1 MRRGTLTLLLLIIV
15 LALCAAYVDWP
26 NNHGLNLG
34 WLGINVKQFQVKEGL
49 DLQGGVRVLLIPDP
63 AKKYDPTTVNNE
75 IGAVRDNIEQ
85 RVNGGLGVSEPDI
98 RIEST
103 NSGPSIAVELPGLNS
118 GDPFAQ
124 INSLLQTGDLEFWIT
139 GSNPPADGAIFDP
152 TQYTQYNPGNKPAY
166 TGANLDPSQI
176 GVGTDPNTGLPEIN
190 FEMKGSAIGSFASFT
205 QAHIGQAMTVTLDG
219 KVVSSPV
226 IQNAINGP
234 GVINGQFTVQQA
246 QSIAEVLRVGAL
258 PLSLKVASEETV
270 GPTLGQDSITK
281 SEFAAGIGLGLVM
294 LFMLLFYRLPGLL
307 ADVAL
312 LLYAGVTFAV
322 FKTIG
327 VVLSLAGIA
336 GFILSI
342 GMAVD
347 ANVLIFERVKEELRA
362 GRLLSAAIDM
372 GWKRAWPSIRDSN
385 ISTMITCAVLFG
397 FGSNFGASIIV
408 GFATTLFLGVMISM
422 FTAIIVTRTFLNLL
436 VPTGVVNH
444 PALFGLPAGS
454 IATSSLTRRNSTV

>member
-15 LALCAAYVDWP
+15 LAVCGAYVDWP

-34 WLGINVKQFQVKEGL
+34 FVGINVNQFQVKEGL

-63 AKKYDPTTVNNE
+63 SKHYNTTEVNNE

-98 RIEST
+98 RIET
-103 NSGPSIAVELPGLNS
+103 TDTGPSIAVELPGLNS

-124 INSLLQTGDLEFWIT
+124 INSLLRTGDLQFWIT
-139 GSNPPADGAIFDP
+139 GSNAPADGTIFDP
-152 TQYTQYNPGNKPAY
+152 TQYTQYNPGNKPAF
-166 TGANLDPSQI
+166 TGADLDPSQI

-190 FEMKGSAIGSFASFT
+190 FEMKGGSIAKFASFT
-205 QAHIGQAMTVTLDG
+205 QAHINQQMTVTLDG
-219 KVVSSPV
+219 KVISSPV

-234 GVINGQFTVQQA
+234 GVINGQFTVQEA

-281 SEFAAGIGLGLVM
+281 SAIAAGIGLGLVM

-307 ADVAL
+307 ADIAL

-322 FKTIG
+322 FKVIG

-336 GFILSI
+336 GFVLSI

-347 ANVLIFERVKEELRA
+347 ANVLIFERVKEELRG

-408 GFATTLFLGVMISM
+408 GFATTLFLGVLISM
-422 FTAIIVTRTFLNLL
+422 FTAITVTRTFLNLL

-454 IATSSLTRRNSTV
+454 IATSSLTRRNTSV

>member
-26 NNHGLNLG
+26 NNHGLNLS
-34 WLGINVKQFQVKEGL
+34 WIGINISQFQVKQGL

-63 AKKYDPTTVNNE
+63 AKHYNATEVNNE
-75 IGAVRDNIEQ
+75 IAAVRDNIEQ

-98 RIEST
+98 RIET
-103 NSGPSIAVELPGLNS
+103 TDSGPAIAVELPGLNS

-124 INSLLQTGDLEFWIT
+124 INSLLRTGDLEFWIT
-139 GSNPPADGAIFDP
+139 GNNPPPDGSTFDP
-152 TQYTQYNPGNKPAY
+152 TQYTQYNPGNKPPF
-166 TGANLDPSQI
+166 TGADLDPSQI
-176 GVGTDPNTGLPEIN
+176 GVGTDPNTGLPVIN
-190 FEMKGSAIGSFASFT
+190 FEMKGSAIARFASFT
-205 QAHIGQAMTVTLDG
+205 QSHIGDDMTVTLDG
-219 KVVSSPV
+219 KVISSPQ

-234 GVINGQFTVQQA
+234 GVINGQFTVQEA

-281 SEFAAGIGLGLVM
+281 SEIAAAIGLGLVM
-294 LFMLLFYRLPGLL
+294 LFMLLYYRLPGLL
-307 ADVAL
+307 ADIAL

-322 FKTIG
+322 FKVIG
-327 VVLSLAGIA
+327 VVLSLAGIT
-336 GFILSI
+336 GFVLSI

-408 GFATTLFLGVMISM
+408 GFATTLFLGVLISM
-422 FTAIIVTRTFLNLL
+422 FTAIVVTRTFLNLL
-436 VPTGVVNH
+436 VPTGVINH